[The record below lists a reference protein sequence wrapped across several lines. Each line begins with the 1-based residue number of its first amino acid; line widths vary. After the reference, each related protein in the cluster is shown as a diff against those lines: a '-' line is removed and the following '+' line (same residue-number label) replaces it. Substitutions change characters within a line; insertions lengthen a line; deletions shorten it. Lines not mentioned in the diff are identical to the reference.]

1 MNIEIE
7 VKNLTSKDEKSALK
21 AAGLM
26 LDSGSADMFNTLV
39 KRSEFLFDFVK
50 QNVNKRLAAV
60 LTKSNYKDL
69 LLSFYKKY

>member
-26 LDSGSADMFNTLV
+26 LDSGSADMFNTLI
-39 KRSEFLFDFVK
+39 KKSEFLFDFVLCLYF
-50 QNVNKRLAAV
+50 VSLH
-60 LTKSNYKDL
+60 
-69 LLSFYKKY
+69 